1 MGRIWI
7 PGGGGGNDLDVIT
20 AAAGDIRAGKVIV
33 DKDGEPLTGTL
44 VDNGS
49 WSSSGLA
56 AGASVTIPAGIHDG
70 TGTVTAKS
78 LADQTP
84 GNLAAGK
91 MLSGVYGYSNGTKV
105 TGNIAS
111 MGAQTVTPGNAAKT
125 VSCNGKYMTGNVTVS
140 AVANLTA
147 ANIKKGV
154 TVGGVKGT
162 WEGYVAEA
170 TDLYNNGAIGSYG
183 LTARSTK
190 TIFNS
195 NSISLYASDKL
206 YTTKAINL
214 TGYTGVEIVL
224 ANNANTTNK
233 GDIYLYSDSKT
244 DSTIAHV
251 KGVGLGKANAKV
263 TIKIPFQAN
272 HALTSALGL
281 TLTISTGS
289 SVTTVY
295 KISLY

>member
-1 MGRIWI
+1 M
-7 PGGGGGNDLDVIT
+7 IT
-20 AAAGDIRAGKVIV
+20 AAAGDIREGKVIV

-49 WSSSGLA
+49 WSFSGLA
-56 AGASVTIPAGIHDG
+56 AGASATIPAGIHDG
-70 TGTVTAKS
+70 TGKVKAKS

-84 GNLAAGK
+84 GNLVAAK
-91 MLSGVYGYSNGTKV
+91 MLSGVYGYSNGVKV

-111 MGAQTVTPGNAAKT
+111 MAAQTVTPGNAAKT
-125 VSCNGKYMTGNVTVS
+125 VSCSGKYMTGNVTVS

-170 TDLYNNGAIGSYG
+170 TDLYNNGVIGSYG
-183 LTARSTK
+183 LTASATN
-190 TIFNS
+190 TVFNS
-195 NSISLYASDKL
+195 NSISWYESGRL
-206 YTTKAINL
+206 YTTKTINL

-224 ANNANTTNK
+224 ANNGTITTN
-233 GDIYLYSDSKT
+233 GDIKVRAG
-244 DSTIAHV
+244 STANATILGSVSA
-251 KGVGLGKANAKV
+251 VGLGKPSTKV
-263 TIKIPFQAN
+263 TIKIPFSAN

-281 TLTISTGS
+281 SISISNGSTL
-289 SVTTVY
+289 TTVY